1 MSAKAAREIK
11 KKSIEEQEKTF
22 EDMWTNP
29 MKKPFLE
36 KVVLNIGVG
45 AGGEELE
52 RAVTVLQTIS
62 GKTPV
67 KTLSKKNVK
76 EFNLRIGRP
85 IGTMV
90 TVREQN
96 AEKLLKRLF
105 VVNNDKMLKKSFDNY
120 GNFGFGITEHITIPG
135 VEYDNV
141 IGIWG
146 LDVVGRIVRPGM
158 RVKFRRKSKA
168 KVSKHHYVSRVEAQY
183 FLKKKFGV
191 EIVDKLDLDYI

>member
-1 MSAKAAREIK
+1 MSAKAARETK

-22 EDMWTNP
+22 EEMWTNP

-90 TVREQN
+90 TVREEH

-105 VVNNDKMLKKSFDNY
+105 VVNNDKMLKKSFDNF

-168 KVSKHHYVSRVEAQY
+168 KVPKRHYVSRIEAQ
-183 FLKKKFGV
+183 
-191 EIVDKLDLDYI
+191 

>member
-1 MSAKAAREIK
+1 MSAKAARETK

-105 VVNNDKMLKKSFDNY
+105 VVNNDKMLKKSFDDY

-135 VEYDNV
+135 VEYDNI

-168 KVSKHHYVSRVEAQY
+168 KVPKRHYVSRVEAQY

>member
-1 MSAKAAREIK
+1 MSAKAARETK

-146 LDVVGRIVRPGM
+146 LDVGGRIVRPGM

-168 KVSKHHYVSRVEAQY
+168 KVPKHHYVSRVEAQY
-183 FLKKKFGV
+183 F
-191 EIVDKLDLDYI
+191 